1 MGRFEDLQRIQKL
14 KENGS
19 ISESEFEIEKHK
31 ILNSNGTAKTNAK
44 GIYIISLIL
53 GLCSLLIGLI
63 PIVGLIFA
71 IISFVVAIK
80 AKKELKLNNEK
91 SGLVTA
97 GLILT
102 IVGLIISI
110 LSFGIVIMG
119 EVMFYSM

>member
-1 MGRFEDLQRIQKL
+1 MGKFEDLQRIQKL
-14 KENGS
+14 KDSGS

-31 ILNSNGTAKTNAK
+31 ILNSNDAAKTKAK
-44 GIYIISLIL
+44 GIYITSLIL

-63 PIVGLIFA
+63 PILGLIFS
-71 IISFVVAIK
+71 IVSLVITIK

-110 LSFGIVIMG
+110 ISFGVVIMG